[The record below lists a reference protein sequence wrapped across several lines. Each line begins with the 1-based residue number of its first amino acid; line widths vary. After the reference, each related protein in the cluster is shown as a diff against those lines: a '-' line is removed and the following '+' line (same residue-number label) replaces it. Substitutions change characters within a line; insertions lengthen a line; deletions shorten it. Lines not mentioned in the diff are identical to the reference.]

1 MTPEEMTAWDD
12 KLAANPDG
20 GSVFQSAEIAEVKR
34 TGGWAPVYL
43 ECGGL
48 AMTVLERSVALHGK
62 FWYIPKA
69 PGVADAKQLA
79 KLLPEIKAAAKKAGA
94 FMVKIEPEII
104 KSPEAMRDITS
115 LGLTPVR
122 AIQPNASTVL
132 IDLSP
137 SLEDILAG
145 FNQKGRHAINR
156 AKRDGVTAKAVP
168 FTEENARVMYDLL
181 VSTAAGRFEQSIRPF
196 DYYKAFWKSFYDT
209 GRGSLFFAYFAGQVV
224 SAAFAMY
231 MGRKGTYKDG
241 ASVRDK
247 QVYGAS
253 HLLQW
258 EIIQWMKAH
267 GCTQHDLCGAP
278 PSDRVDDTTHPHYGI
293 GRFKTSFNKQV
304 TDYVGAF
311 DVPLKPLVY
320 KLWTTV
326 GERLTFRLY
335 FKKHHQS
342 WY

>member
-1 MTPEEMTAWDD
+1 MTPEEMTAWDN
-12 KLAANPDG
+12 KLVTNPDG
-20 GSVFQSAEIAEVKR
+20 GSVFQAAEIAEVKR
-34 TGGWAPVYL
+34 LGGWTPVYL
-43 ECGGL
+43 ECGGVVV
-48 AMTVLERSVALHGK
+48 TILERRVAFHGT
-62 FWYIPKA
+62 FWYIPKG
-69 PGVADAKQLA
+69 PGVASTKELA
-79 KLLPEIKAAAKKAGA
+79 RLLPDLKVAAKKAGA
-94 FMVKIEPEII
+94 FMVKLEPELI
-104 KSPEAMRDITS
+104 KSPETTTAIAA
-115 LGLTPVR
+115 LGLIPAR
-122 AIQPNASTVL
+122 AVQPNSSTVL

-137 SLEDILAG
+137 SLEDIMAA

-156 AKRDGVTAKAVP
+156 AKRDGVIAEAVP
-168 FTEENARVMYDLL
+168 FTDENAHVMYDML
-181 VSTAAGRFEQSIRPF
+181 VATAAGRFERSIRPF

-209 GRGSLFFAYFAGQVV
+209 GRGSLFFAYSEGQVV

-231 MGRKGTYKDG
+231 MGHKGTYKDG

-258 EIIQWMKAH
+258 EIIQWMKAR

-278 PSDRVDDTTHPHYGI
+278 PSDRVDDPTHPHYGI
-293 GRFKTSFNKQV
+293 GRFKTSFNKQI

-311 DVPLKPLVY
+311 DLPLKPLLY

-326 GERLTFRLY
+326 GERTTLRLY
-335 FKKHHQS
+335 YKKHHQS